1 MASKKTF
8 KENISPAMQF
18 ISEAATEP
26 TEQGANPSASAVSI
40 EGGGFSSVPPPIG
53 AAIGKP
59 PEGYKLN
66 PLYIETKN
74 KRVQLLMKP
83 SIYAK
88 IKTMADSEN
97 RSVNDMIHLILE
109 EFTRGEP

>member
-18 ISEAATEP
+18 ISETATKP
-26 TEQGANPSASAVSI
+26 TEQDKTPPASVVHR
-40 EGGGFSSVPPPIG
+40 ECGGFSPSPPPIG
-53 AAIGKP
+53 AAHGKP
-59 PEGYKLN
+59 PDGYKLN

-88 IKTMADSEN
+88 IKTMADREN
-97 RSVNDMIHLILE
+97 RSLNDMIHLILE
-109 EFTRGEP
+109 ETTGGEV

>member
-18 ISEAATEP
+18 ISETATEP
-26 TEQGANPSASAVSI
+26 VEQGEKLSASVAHR
-40 EGGGFSSVPPPIG
+40 EGGGFSSVPLPIG
-53 AAIGKP
+53 AAHGKP

-74 KRVQLLMKP
+74 KRVQLLIKP
-83 SIYAK
+83 SLYAI
-88 IKTMADSEN
+88 IKTMADRDN
-97 RSVNDMIHLILE
+97 RSVNDMIHLLLE
-109 EFTRGEP
+109 EATREEL